1 MTAATAA
8 LESSGYHPGPAERLG
23 NFGNSE
29 VLREVLDSS
38 SLSDRQA
45 MACALV
51 ESVRIAKGERGK
63 PFTGLNRVPI
73 NWRPAGLNRL
83 NLQHGP
89 TTDRRTER
97 AGDAGGRV
105 RTSIAEFKCKLAC
118 IRGQP
123 LLALSTSKSSPTTS
137 RATRWMWPV
146 AWDPKGSLI
155 TSRSWKRRGR
165 CCLTATKHP
174 DVAKFKASDT
184 GRD

>member
-1 MTAATAA
+1 MPAQTFEGIHDRLAVEVTAATAA

-73 NWRPAGLNRL
+73 NWR
-83 NLQHGP
+83 
-89 TTDRRTER
+89 RTQQAASR
-97 AGDAGGRV
+97 TIRV
-105 RTSIAEFKCKLAC
+105 
-118 IRGQP
+118 
-123 LLALSTSKSSPTTS
+123 
-137 RATRWMWPV
+137 
-146 AWDPKGSLI
+146 
-155 TSRSWKRRGR
+155 
-165 CCLTATKHP
+165 
-174 DVAKFKASDT
+174 SD
-184 GRD
+184 